1 MGIET
6 YLGLRSRECD
16 LGYLGD
22 HAEIGWYRETTTL
35 SNRHLGGVKRA
46 DARLSEAGKRIGR
59 VKNQCGV
66 CVEQWGYSHS
76 HREIAGDRGRAGCI
90 FRHFRAAKVDFCPIS
105 RAWEAKGA
113 KFPLSGECIH
123 IHSSR
128 LRVNFIF
135 LRS

>member
-76 HREIAGDRGRAGCI
+76 HQEIAGDRGRAGRI
-90 FRHFRAAKVDFCPIS
+90 FRTCARRKSIFAP
-105 RAWEAKGA
+105 
-113 KFPLSGECIH
+113 FPELGKP
-123 IHSSR
+123 
-128 LRVNFIF
+128 RVQN
-135 LRS
+135 SP